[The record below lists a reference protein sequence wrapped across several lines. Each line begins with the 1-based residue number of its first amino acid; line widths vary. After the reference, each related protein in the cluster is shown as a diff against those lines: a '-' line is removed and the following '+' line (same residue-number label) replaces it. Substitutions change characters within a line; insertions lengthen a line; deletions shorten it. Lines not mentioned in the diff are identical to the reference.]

1 MLALVLADGLSGR
14 RAMKYFLAPVF
25 GAVVAQPVT
34 AQPNGRHVAPRALL
48 PNMSGGGMMQPMGQ
62 MKRHELEQ

>member
-1 MLALVLADGLSGR
+1 
-14 RAMKYFLAPVF
+14 MKYFLAPVF

-34 AQPNGRHVAPRALL
+34 AQPNGRHVAPAALL